1 MTAQREFLDLLEPHC
16 SGVERDRLALYA
28 ELLERWAGRHNLV
41 RFADR
46 RELVERHLVDSLAG
60 AEHMGRNGRLLD
72 IGSGAGLPGIPLLIT
87 RPDWHGCLLE
97 PRQKRWAFLRLV
109 IREIGLDAEA
119 QRVRYQEFHGA
130 GPWNVIAMRAVGG
143 HHALLDWSRGELAA
157 DGRVWL
163 WTTEEVVA
171 ELRGVSGWRVLSSPS
186 PGLERGRLARL
197 QPCFT

>member
-87 RPDWHGCLLE
+87 RPDWHG
-97 PRQKRWAFLRLV
+97 
-109 IREIGLDAEA
+109 
-119 QRVRYQEFHGA
+119 
-130 GPWNVIAMRAVGG
+130 
-143 HHALLDWSRGELAA
+143 
-157 DGRVWL
+157 
-163 WTTEEVVA
+163 
-171 ELRGVSGWRVLSSPS
+171 
-186 PGLERGRLARL
+186 
-197 QPCFT
+197 